1 MLPHN
6 CNKYKNEEKKMHCR
20 HLLKLKSIR
29 IHNHYL
35 NQEFCQTYVGFFAI
49 FHLRDPV
56 FGNGNN
62 NGADQS
68 GLVLDLIS
76 KIFKGKKESLTTTD
90 FS

>member
-1 MLPHN
+1 MT
-6 CNKYKNEEKKMHCR
+6 CR
-20 HLLKLKSIR
+20 HSLELKSIR

-49 FHLRDPV
+49 FHLRENLF

-76 KIFKGKKESLTTTD
+76 KIFKGKRKKVLLQLSLAD
-90 FS
+90 NGF